1 MALMEIKSSIA
12 FDDEL
17 KKIDFFKGHEYM
29 LPFVGEKYREGGILH
44 IGASYYFKLDDIEEA
59 QRKIA
64 EQILDEWFDTS
75 DKAVKMRGDFL
86 NTYRNRKSITG
97 KDTHKSKFVDWVNTR
112 KIVESFC
119 NGNAYN
125 EKSRAIYR
133 EFLKAA
139 YDKRSSEDLKDTEG
153 YAPFSYMNFFQKP
166 TKDVQTKHDDDAV
179 CNSCEIVKAVI
190 EILQPKIIIF
200 TSSIAYDAFFN
211 NANNLKFQP
220 KGIIR
225 LPHPTSNWWNRTQKW
240 RDGSE
245 IAMEK
250 STAMARLA
258 RIFEILSETQ

>member
-1 MALMEIKSSIA
+1 MEIKSSIA

-44 IGASYYFKLDDIEEA
+44 IGASYYFKLDDIDCVQQQEA
-59 QRKIA
+59 KLV
-64 EQILDEWFDTS
+64 LDEWWDES
-75 DKAVKMRGDFL
+75 QEALKRRNKFL
-86 NTYRNRKSITG
+86 NAPRQPKNGNDI
-97 KDTHKSKFVDWVNTR
+97 SKFGAWVNTR
-112 KIVESFC
+112 EIVESFC
-119 NGNAYN
+119 NNNAYN

-139 YDKRSSEDLKDTEG
+139 YDKQSSEDLKDTEG

>member
-1 MALMEIKSSIA
+1 MEIKSSIA

-44 IGASYYFKLDDIEEA
+44 IGASYYFKLDDIDCAQQQEA
-59 QRKIA
+59 KLV
-64 EQILDEWFDTS
+64 LDEWWDESQQAINRRDKFLDTPRQPKNGN
-75 DKAVKMRGDFL
+75 D
-86 NTYRNRKSITG
+86 I
-97 KDTHKSKFVDWVNTR
+97 SKFGAWVNTR
-112 KIVESFC
+112 EIVESFC
-119 NGNAYN
+119 NNNAYN

-139 YDKRSSEDLKDTEG
+139 YDKQSSEDLKDTEG

>member
-1 MALMEIKSSIA
+1 MEIKSSIA

-44 IGASYYFKLDDIEEA
+44 IGASYYFKLDDIDCVQQQEA
-59 QRKIA
+59 KLV
-64 EQILDEWFDTS
+64 LDEWWDESQQAINRRDKFLDTPRQPKNGN
-75 DKAVKMRGDFL
+75 D
-86 NTYRNRKSITG
+86 I
-97 KDTHKSKFVDWVNTR
+97 SKFVDWVNTR

-119 NGNAYN
+119 NDNAYN

>member
-1 MALMEIKSSIA
+1 MEIKSSIA

-44 IGASYYFKLDDIEEA
+44 IGASYYFQLDEIDHA
-59 QRKIA
+59 QRQEA
-64 EQILDEWFDTS
+64 ECVLNEWWDESQEACKRRDE
-75 DKAVKMRGDFL
+75 FL
-86 NTYRNRKSITG
+86 KTHRKPLIGNDSSEFG
-97 KDTHKSKFVDWVNTR
+97 DWVNTR

-119 NGNAYN
+119 NDNAYN

-153 YAPFSYMNFFQKP
+153 YTPFSYMNFFQKP

>member
-1 MALMEIKSSIA
+1 
-12 FDDEL
+12 
-17 KKIDFFKGHEYM
+17 M

-44 IGASYYFKLDDIEEA
+44 IGASYYFRLDDIDREQRREAECVLNEWWVDSDEEVLK
-59 QRKIA
+59 RR
-64 EQILDEWFDTS
+64 ES
-75 DKAVKMRGDFL
+75 FL
-86 NTYRNRKSITG
+86 KSPRRLQNG
-97 KDTHKSKFVDWVNTR
+97 GFESKFGDWVNTR

-119 NGNAYN
+119 NDNAYN

-139 YDKRSSEDLKDTEG
+139 YDKQSSEDLKDTEG
-153 YAPFSYMNFFQKP
+153 YTPFSYMNFFQKP

-179 CNSCEIVKAVI
+179 RNSCEIVKAVI

>member
-1 MALMEIKSSIA
+1 MEIKISIA

-44 IGASYYFKLDDIEEA
+44 IGASYYFRLDDIDREQRREAECVLNEWWVDSDEEVLK
-59 QRKIA
+59 RR
-64 EQILDEWFDTS
+64 ES
-75 DKAVKMRGDFL
+75 FL
-86 NTYRNRKSITG
+86 KSPRRLQNG
-97 KDTHKSKFVDWVNTR
+97 GFESKFGDWVNTR

-119 NGNAYN
+119 NDNAYN

-139 YDKRSSEDLKDTEG
+139 YDKQSSEDLKDTEG
-153 YAPFSYMNFFQKP
+153 YTPFSYMNFFQKP

-179 CNSCEIVKAVI
+179 RNSCEIVKAVI

>member
-1 MALMEIKSSIA
+1 MEIKSSIA

-64 EQILDEWFDTS
+64 EQILDEWFNTS
-75 DKAVKMRGDFL
+75 DKAVKMRYDFL

-119 NGNAYN
+119 NDNAYN

-153 YAPFSYMNFFQKP
+153 YTPFSYMNFFQKP

>member
-1 MALMEIKSSIA
+1 MEIKSSIA

-44 IGASYYFKLDDIEEA
+44 IGASYYFKLDDIDCVQQQEA
-59 QRKIA
+59 KLV
-64 EQILDEWFDTS
+64 LDEWWDES
-75 DKAVKMRGDFL
+75 QQAINRRNKFL
-86 NTYRNRKSITG
+86 NTTRQPKNGNDI
-97 KDTHKSKFVDWVNTR
+97 SKFGAWVNTR
-112 KIVESFC
+112 EIVESFC
-119 NGNAYN
+119 NNNAYN

-139 YDKRSSEDLKDTEG
+139 YDKQSSEDLKDTEG

>member
-1 MALMEIKSSIA
+1 MEIKSSIA

-44 IGASYYFKLDDIEEA
+44 IGASYYFKLDDIDCVQQQEA
-59 QRKIA
+59 KLV
-64 EQILDEWFDTS
+64 LDEWWDES
-75 DKAVKMRGDFL
+75 QEALKRRNKFL
-86 NTYRNRKSITG
+86 NTPRQPKNGNDI
-97 KDTHKSKFVDWVNTR
+97 SKFGAWVNTR
-112 KIVESFC
+112 EIVESFC
-119 NGNAYN
+119 NNNAYN

-139 YDKRSSEDLKDTEG
+139 YDKQSSEDLKDTEG

-258 RIFEILSETQ
+258 RIFEILSDTQ